1 MKDLDVRFSCC
12 NRDKVICRNFFIMTC
27 VKLFLESKEKGEI
40 NAFSQEF
47 QALPTADEKVLKFN
61 VFLNPTDE

>member
-1 MKDLDVRFSCC
+1 
-12 NRDKVICRNFFIMTC
+12 MTC